1 MGHKKFEYTYL
12 CPWNNIF
19 SPETDMGKNEEL
31 CWVAELSYAK
41 EQNGGGIGFTM
52 ALYDDTLG
60 QQVTHHA

>member
-1 MGHKKFEYTYL
+1 
-12 CPWNNIF
+12 
-19 SPETDMGKNEEL
+19 MGKNEEL
-31 CWVAELSYAK
+31 CWVAEQSYAK